1 MTMQNINTIVETI
14 IEGKIK
20 YFYLYNVL
28 SFALGLLG
36 SYFIEFF
43 KTKGKNLATKSDID
57 LLTSKVESVKYDYLK
72 KIEEYKNE
80 LSGKYELEK
89 VLLSSKIQSYQ
100 LATSLK
106 VVILQRKSNLGDEQY
121 LMEQFFQQIPAL
133 LIHLCSHFKIRK
145 DLGEEIESME
155 MAYNQIVSYIEE
167 QSKLSGEQKYNIDLA
182 RFEKIIDS
190 IQEKLLR

>member
-1 MTMQNINTIVETI
+1 MENINTIVETI

-28 SFALGLLG
+28 SFALGLFG